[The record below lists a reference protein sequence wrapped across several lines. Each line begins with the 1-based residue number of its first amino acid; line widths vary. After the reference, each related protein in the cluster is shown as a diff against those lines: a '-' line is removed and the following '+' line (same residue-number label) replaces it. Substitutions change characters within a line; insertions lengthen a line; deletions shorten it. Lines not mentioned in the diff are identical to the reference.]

1 MEDELINKRQNA
13 IIQPLLTGIS
23 LIKPI
28 IHYILFTYSWNE
40 LKSFPNKALNSSL
53 EGLCLPDDLFI
64 SSFCFDV
71 CISLSDRIRNVR
83 QLLITNSCSRFVP
96 AHDGVCLLEVW

>member
-53 EGLCLPDDLFI
+53 EGLCLPEIFLFHH
-64 SSFCFDV
+64 
-71 CISLSDRIRNVR
+71 
-83 QLLITNSCSRFVP
+83 FVLMYALVYP
-96 AHDGVCLLEVW
+96 IE